1 MTVPD
6 LAWPAESADPNV
18 SPAGK
23 LWLTC
28 SPVIGV
34 DPRFLTVM
42 AYGSGSPAATDVRP
56 SSMAMFSGGEGAAT
70 TVVSTEAWGCHPY
83 RRGRHRTPRTPVRA

>member
-1 MTVPD
+1 
-6 LAWPAESADPNV
+6 
-18 SPAGK
+18 
-23 LWLTC
+23 
-28 SPVIGV
+28 
-34 DPRFLTVM
+34 VM